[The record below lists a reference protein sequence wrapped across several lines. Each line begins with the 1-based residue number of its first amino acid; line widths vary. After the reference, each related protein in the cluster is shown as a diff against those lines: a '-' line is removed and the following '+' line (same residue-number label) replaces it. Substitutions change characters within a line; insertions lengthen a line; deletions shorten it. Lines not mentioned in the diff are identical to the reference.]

1 MFRVSNNR
9 KLVVIAIISASLAV
23 MISSG
28 IRSSFGLFLTP
39 ITETLGTGRENLS
52 IAFAVNNLVFGLP
65 LVGLLSDRFGPRQVV
80 IVGSV
85 LYAGGLVLV
94 TIITT
99 TIGLVLSFGLLVGIG
114 LSATSYVVVLGAV
127 AQLVT
132 EDQRSRVFGLITAM
146 GSAGMFV
153 VPPLAQLLLSSL
165 GWQGAVYAL
174 AAVPAVVALMAFG
187 LPRRPGTQLHGAQQ
201 PHVDE
206 PFRKVLDRAAR
217 HRGFLLLTTGF
228 FVCGFHVAFIGAHLP
243 AYLGDKGQPEF
254 VAAGALALVGAFNIL
269 GSMTF
274 GWLGDRYSRK
284 YMLSLIYLGRAVVI
298 LLFLLAPV
306 TRTSALIFGGAI
318 GFLWLATVPLTS
330 GTVAHFFGARY
341 LSTLYGIVFFSHQLG
356 AFIGVWLGGRFYD
369 AIGSYTPIWI
379 AGIALGVFAALV
391 HLPIPERSEL
401 SSVPAAAD

>member
-1 MFRVSNNR
+1 MSNNR
-9 KLVVIAIISASLAV
+9 QIVVIAIISASLAV

-99 TIGLVLSFGLLVGIG
+99 TIGLVFSFGLLVGIG

-153 VPPLAQLLLSSL
+153 VPPLAQLLLSGL

-187 LPRRPGTQLHGAQQ
+187 LPRRPGTQLHGAQP

>member
-1 MFRVSNNR
+1 MSNNR
-9 KLVVIAIISASLAV
+9 KLVVAAIISASLAV

-80 IVGSV
+80 ILGSV
-85 LYAGGLVLV
+85 LYAAGLVLV
-94 TIITT
+94 TFITT
-99 TIGLVLSFGLLVGIG
+99 TIGLVFSFGLLVGIG

-153 VPPLAQLLLSSL
+153 VPPLAQLLLSGL

-174 AAVPAVVALMAFG
+174 AAVPAVVAVIAFG

-206 PFRKVLDRAAR
+206 PFRKVLNRAAR

-243 AYLGDKGQPEF
+243 AYLGDKGLPEF

-284 YMLSLIYLGRAVVI
+284 YMLSLIYLGRAIVI
-298 LLFLLAPV
+298 LIFLLTPV
-306 TRTSALIFGGAI
+306 TRASALVFGGAI

-341 LSTLYGIVFFSHQLG
+341 LSTLYGIVFFSHQIG

-369 AIGSYTPIWI
+369 SIGSYTPIWI

-391 HLPIPERSEL
+391 HLPIPERAEL
-401 SSVPAAAD
+401 STAAAAAD